1 MFKMNSVEIL
11 YVDNINALEIKIKDF
26 AIDHNVISVSVYSRS
41 HNRPD
46 YAAIIVYKD

>member
-11 YVDNINALEIKIKDF
+11 YGDNINALEIKIKDF

-41 HNRPD
+41 NNHPD

>member
-1 MFKMNSVEIL
+1 MFKMNLVKIL
-11 YVDNINALEIKIKDF
+11 YGDNINALEIKIKDF

>member
-1 MFKMNSVEIL
+1 MFEMNSVEIL
-11 YVDNINALEIKIKDF
+11 YGDNINALELKIKDF

-41 HNRPD
+41 HNRQD